1 MNCIVDLDGVE
12 SDSSD
17 DLPDT
22 KYYQVQTGAKLYT
35 PYQGIVYSTLISTA
49 ERSTVKMLN
58 YVISKQGEMK
68 HCC

>member
-22 KYYQVQTGAKLYT
+22 KYYQVQTDSTTMTNYIKIILSGAAMK
-35 PYQGIVYSTLISTA
+35 SHLI
-49 ERSTVKMLN
+49 
-58 YVISKQGEMK
+58 YVI
-68 HCC
+68 